1 MTSKLQLIVGLGNPG
16 PQYEATRHNAGAD
29 FVFLLAHLKHAQ
41 FKPDKKFQG
50 LYTRLKVDGT
60 ELHCLVPTTFMNRSG
75 QSVSAICSYYKI
87 PPEAILV
94 AHDELDIQPGTARL
108 KQGGGHGG
116 HNGLRDIVAH
126 LGTNDFMRLRIG
138 IGHPGHSR
146 EVVDYVLKK
155 ASKPDQA
162 LIDDAIRQAIAILP
176 EAVHGQWNKAQ
187 TLMNGFNAATV
198 NNSNDLK

>member
-29 FVFLLAHLKHAQ
+29 FVFQLAYLKHAQ

-50 LYTRLKVDGT
+50 LYTRLEVDGS

-75 QSVSAICSYYKI
+75 QSVSALCSYYKI

-126 LGTNDFMRLRIG
+126 LGTNNFMRLRIG

-176 EAVHGQWNKAQ
+176 EAVNGQWNKAQ
-187 TLMNGFNAATV
+187 TLMNGFNAAAV